1 MTEVIRRE
9 GVVKGQLTYTHK
21 AMMDLILANPTMPME
36 DLAEHFGVTK
46 AWAKKV
52 TMSDAFQGLLDKRRD
67 EIINPIISESVT
79 EKIRGLTTNTLDTL
93 NARVE
98 SGVVKTTELIEIA
111 RIGMTSMG
119 LLDMS
124 DKVTNN
130 NQFVVAMPNKVADA
144 DEWAK
149 QVNPNQEAING

>member
-1 MTEVIRRE
+1 MTELIRRD

-21 AMMDLILANPTMPME
+21 AMMDLILADPTMPIE
-36 DLAEHFGVTK
+36 ELADYFGVTK

-52 TMSDAFQGLLDKRRD
+52 TMSDAFQAVLDKRRE

-79 EKIRGLTTNTLDTL
+79 EKIRGLTNNTLDML
-93 NARVE
+93 NNRVE
-98 SGVVKTTELIEIA
+98 LGVVKTTELIEIA
-111 RIGMTSMG
+111 RMGLTSQG
-119 LLDMS
+119 LLDTR

-130 NQFVVAMPNKVADA
+130 NQFVVAMPSKVADA

-149 QVNPNQEAING
+149 QVNPNIETIDG

>member
-52 TMSDAFQGLLDKRRD
+52 TMSDAFQGLLDKRRE

-124 DKVTNN
+124 DKTVNN

>member
-36 DLAEHFGVTK
+36 DLAEHFGVSK

-52 TMSDAFQGLLDKRRD
+52 TMSDAFQAVLDKRRE
-67 EIINPIISESVT
+67 EIINPIIAESVT
-79 EKIRGLTTNTLDTL
+79 EKIRGLTTNTLDAL
-93 NARVE
+93 NFRVE

-130 NQFVVAMPNKVADA
+130 NQFVVAMPSKVTDADA
-144 DEWAK
+144 WAE
-149 QVNPNQEAING
+149 QVKPEALRG

>member
-1 MTEVIRRE
+1 MTELIRRE

-21 AMMDLILANPTMPME
+21 AMMDLILANPTMPM
-36 DLAEHFGVTK
+36 DQLAEHFGVTK

-52 TMSDAFQGLLDKRRD
+52 TMSDAFQGLLDKRRE

-93 NARVE
+93 NSRVE

-124 DKVTNN
+124 DKTVNN

-144 DEWAK
+144 DAWAE
-149 QVNPNQEAING
+149 QVNPNKVANNG

>member
-52 TMSDAFQGLLDKRRD
+52 TMSDAFQGLLDKRRE

>member
-1 MTEVIRRE
+1 MTEVIRRD
-9 GVVKGQLTYTHK
+9 GIVKGQLTYTHK

-52 TMSDAFQGLLDKRRD
+52 TMSDAFQAVLDKRRE
-67 EIINPIISESVT
+67 EIINPIIAESVT
-79 EKIRGLTTNTLDTL
+79 EKIRGLTTNTLDAL
-93 NARVE
+93 NFRVD

-130 NQFVVAMPNKVADA
+130 NQFVVAMPSKVPNA

-149 QVNPNQEAING
+149 QVSPNAVE

>member
-21 AMMDLILANPTMPME
+21 AMMDLILANPTMPM
-36 DLAEHFGVTK
+36 DQLAEHFGVTK

-52 TMSDAFQGLLDKRRD
+52 TMSDAFQGLLDKRRE
-67 EIINPIISESVT
+67 EIINPIIAESVT
-79 EKIRGLTTNTLDTL
+79 EKIRGLTTNTLDVL
-93 NARVE
+93 NSRVE

-130 NQFVVAMPNKVADA
+130 NQFVVAMPSKVADA

>member
-1 MTEVIRRE
+1 MTELIRRE

-21 AMMDLILANPTMPME
+21 AMMDLILANPTMPM
-36 DLAEHFGVTK
+36 DQLAEHFGVTK

-52 TMSDAFQGLLDKRRD
+52 TMSDAFQGLLDKRRE

-124 DKVTNN
+124 DKTVNN